1 MKFYTNVEQV
11 ANRLLVRGDEG
22 GSSFSYRVP
31 FNPTLYVASKN
42 YSEWKTL
49 EGDCVEPLNMGSIN
63 DAKDFVKK
71 YKEVEDFDIYGNT
84 RYLYQ
89 YITPVSYTHLT
100 LPTIYSV

>member
-11 ANRLLVRGDEG
+11 ANRLLVRGYEG

-49 EGDCVEPLNMGSIN
+49 EGDYVEPLSMGSIN

-71 YKEVEDFDIYGNT
+71 YREVE
-84 RYLYQ
+84 
-89 YITPVSYTHLT
+89 HLS
-100 LPTIYSV
+100 LIHI

>member
-11 ANRLLVRGDEG
+11 GNRLLVRGYEG

-31 FNPTLYVASKN
+31 FNPTLYVESKN

-71 YKEVEDFDIYGNT
+71 YCRF
-84 RYLYQ
+84 
-89 YITPVSYTHLT
+89 IT
-100 LPTIYSV
+100 TI